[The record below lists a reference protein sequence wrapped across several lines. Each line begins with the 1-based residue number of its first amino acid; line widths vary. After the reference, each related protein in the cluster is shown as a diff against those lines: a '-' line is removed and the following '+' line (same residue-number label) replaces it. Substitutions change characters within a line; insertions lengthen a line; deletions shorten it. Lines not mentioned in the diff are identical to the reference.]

1 MILLRQKSFNRAY
14 TESLK
19 KLGPIERLKAQAERR
34 AALEKVLR
42 MRNGGKYSDFLGP
55 RKNRV
60 TNTLKEAKK
69 LRLEQEAKVHNLVR
83 SKEKLTPAHA

>member
-19 KLGPIERLKAQAERR
+19 KLGPIERLKAQMKRGET
-34 AALEKVLR
+34 LDKVLKIR
-42 MRNGGKYSDFLGP
+42 SRGEYSDFFGP

-60 TNTLKEAKK
+60 TNALKEAKK
-69 LRLEQEAKVHNLVR
+69 LRLEQEAEVHNLVR
-83 SKEKLTPAHA
+83 SKNKLTPAHA